1 MWTPH
6 YEEKIGNGSP
16 IPSKENRKTTA
27 NGTTCCNLANK
38 VIFPGEFEEA
48 ESLYECIG
56 HRSEILED
64 GAAALMI
71 SLYGQKGQ
79 YEKARELFLSLW
91 QRSAPQ
97 SLYIHNTMIGV
108 CIKCKQIGDAVQIF
122 EDMEKRGMAYDDV
135 TVSTM
140 VNAYSKAGLS
150 GANPS
155 LNKQSNTCG
164 TP

>member
-1 MWTPH
+1 L
-6 YEEKIGNGSP
+6 YEGAGKN
-16 IPSKENRKTTA
+16 KEALTLKQ
-27 NGTTCCNLANK
+27 NLLDQAMQIDSRTLNQLITK
-38 VIFPGEFEEA
+38 HVKAGEFEEA

>member
-1 MWTPH
+1 
-6 YEEKIGNGSP
+6 
-16 IPSKENRKTTA
+16 
-27 NGTTCCNLANK
+27 
-38 VIFPGEFEEA
+38 
-48 ESLYECIG
+48 
-56 HRSEILED
+56 
-64 GAAALMI
+64 MI

-79 YEKARELFLSLW
+79 YEKAKELFLSLW

-97 SLYIHNTMIGV
+97 SLYILNTMIGV

-140 VNAYSKAGLS
+140 VNAYSKAGVS

-164 TP
+164 TITFKFKMYRIRIELNLICLMNLILHLLPRGQGFVSDHLSSNIWIIVRR